1 MKEFEHIIIG
11 TGQATGTL
19 LSRLITTGGKIAV
32 IEGNK
37 VGGSCVNYGCTPTKT
52 LVASAKA
59 IYKAKQGDFYGFE
72 TGKIKLNYSRIK
84 ERMNEIRNGSSN
96 GLRNWIESSENVT
109 FINEMASFVSNKT
122 LKVGTE
128 NVKGNKIYINTGATP
143 FVPPIRGINE
153 VEWLDSEGLL
163 DLEHLPKHLIIIG
176 GGYIG
181 MEYSQI
187 YRRFGA
193 KVTVIQRNEQVM
205 PREDK
210 DVADEIQAFLEEE
223 GVKIYCNS
231 NAKSVLQED
240 GFIKLEIE
248 YNNQL
253 KTITGSHLLI
263 ATGRKPAIDQLK
275 LKSAGINTDT
285 KGYIEVNNYCQTNV
299 DNVYALGDVNGK
311 GAFTHTSVN
320 DAEIV
325 IDHLFGGTRKIS
337 DRIPIY
343 GLFTDPP
350 MGKIGMSEN
359 EALRKGHKILK
370 AKLPMKKI
378 SRSKEMGETKGF
390 AKIIVDAETD
400 LFLGIT
406 ILGSGGDEII
416 NMFAAIM
423 YSRIPCHQ
431 YRKVVLVHPT
441 VSELMPWA
449 LDELKPGGL

>member
-19 LSRLITTGGKIAV
+19 LSRLITTGDKIAV
-32 IEGNK
+32 IEGYK

-223 GVKIYCNS
+223 SVKIYCNS

-378 SRSKEMGETKGF
+378 SRAKEMGETKGF

>member
-19 LSRLITTGGKIAV
+19 LSRLITTGDKIAV
-32 IEGNK
+32 IEGYK

-378 SRSKEMGETKGF
+378 SRAKEMGETKGF

>member
-19 LSRLITTGGKIAV
+19 LSRLITTGDKIAV
-32 IEGNK
+32 IEGYK

-370 AKLPMKKI
+370 AKIPMKKI
-378 SRSKEMGETKGF
+378 SRAKEMGETKGF

>member
-19 LSRLITTGGKIAV
+19 LSRLITTGDKIAV
-32 IEGNK
+32 IEGYK